1 MTLKKV
7 GSPEKIQV
15 VKKSALSFD
24 PNLLVKKIVETWGKK
39 PITIDQ
45 IHEAAKAMGIID
57 YNSED
62 MNNVVH
68 LLESSGINVLTA

>member
-1 MTLKKV
+1 MKLNKV
-7 GSPEKIQV
+7 GSPIKLQL
-15 VKKSALSFD
+15 VKKGAMSFD
-24 PNLLVKKIVETWGKK
+24 PNLFVKKIVETWGRK

-62 MNNVVH
+62 MDNIVH
-68 LLESSGINVLTA
+68 LLESSGIDVKNG

>member
-7 GSPEKIQV
+7 GSPEKIQLI
-15 VKKSALSFD
+15 KKGALSFD
-24 PNLLVKKIVETWGKK
+24 PNLFVKKIVETWGKK

-45 IHEAAKAMGIID
+45 IHESAKAMHIID

-62 MNNVVH
+62 MDNIIH
-68 LLESSGINVLTA
+68 LLESSGINVQNV